1 MYLNERMRRV
11 RALRWEVGTALPDV
25 VGENLS
31 HSERAFFT
39 QYSALVNKYQGR
51 RGGVGINLTLDPTPP
66 RDHKVQVLVL
76 EDYGEIVTRDGVV
89 DLSKNTVHLLWRD
102 EAQPLITEGILEKL
116 DDN

>member
-1 MYLNERMRRV
+1 M
-11 RALRWEVGTALPDV
+11 
-25 VGENLS
+25 
-31 HSERAFFT
+31 
-39 QYSALVNKYQGR
+39 
-51 RGGVGINLTLDPTPP
+51 
-66 RDHKVQVLVL
+66 QVLVL